1 MLTEIILS
9 KSLNQVVFENRNQK
23 YGAFYLR
30 NEYENHIKKSFLI
43 VLLSIVS
50 LGAMSFIRFKKD
62 IILEENLIVDTMKV
76 TKVLLPQKELELPK
90 PRIQRVETTP
100 PIGRVI
106 PTVISNTP
114 TPPEVLPNPNTPN
127 IPGDPKGT
135 PGPSNPNPLPTST
148 GGTNIVQIHEPEHKI
163 FDNNLVQKM
172 AEFPGGEEAMY
183 EFLGTHIHFTNIAKQ
198 NEVEGKV
205 VLRFVIDETGN
216 IVDCKVIRSI
226 GYGLDEIAVEAVND
240 MPKWKPAIQGNKNV
254 PVLFT
259 LPVEFSL
266 N

>member
-43 VLLSIVS
+43 VLFCIVS
-50 LGAMSFIRFKKD
+50 LGAMSFIRFKKEVVVD
-62 IILEENLIVDTMKV
+62 ASPIIDTVKITDV
-76 TKVLLPQKELELPK
+76 NIEPKLELPK
-90 PRIQRVETTP
+90 PQTHHVETTP

-127 IPGDPKGT
+127 TPGDPKGT
-135 PGPSNPNPLPTST
+135 PGPSVPNPLPAST
-148 GGTNIVQIHEPEHKI
+148 GTGIAIQPHESENKI
-163 FDNNLVQKM
+163 FDNNLVEKM

-183 EFLGTHIHFTNIAKQ
+183 EFLGAHIHFTSMAKI

-216 IVDCKVIRSI
+216 IVNCKVIRSI
-226 GYGLDEIAVEAVND
+226 GYGLDEIAVEAINN
-240 MPKWKPAIQGNKNV
+240 MPKWKPAIQGNRNV